1 MMPIFGI
8 SNQLL
13 AAACFMLVTVCVAS
27 LAIRSTCGFL
37 LFLSFGDVAVTF
49 TADFQKIVGPIS
61 YFATASKYQTLID
74 GGTLEG
80 EALVNAKAALSN
92 AYLDGVLSVFFMVMM
107 GVFLVVGIYQ
117 TVKILA
123 KGKFGVETTSEEP
136 FVESEWFAP
145 SSLIATKLEKK
156 VQREYAAKS
165 YELAQK
171 EQAAA

>member
-1 MMPIFGI
+1 M
-8 SNQLL
+8 
-13 AAACFMLVTVCVAS
+13 
-27 LAIRSTCGFL
+27 
-37 LFLSFGDVAVTF
+37 
-49 TADFQKIVGPIS
+49 
-61 YFATASKYQTLID
+61 
-74 GGTLEG
+74 
-80 EALVNAKAALSN
+80 VNAKAALSN

-136 FVESEWFAP
+136 FVESEWF
-145 SSLIATKLEKK
+145 SLIATKLEKK

>member
-1 MMPIFGI
+1 
-8 SNQLL
+8 
-13 AAACFMLVTVCVAS
+13 MLITVCVAKMGYWKH
-27 LAIRSTCGFL
+27 LWIPVVPL
-37 LFLSFGDVAVTF
+37 VWDIAVTF

>member
-1 MMPIFGI
+1 M
-8 SNQLL
+8 
-13 AAACFMLVTVCVAS
+13 
-27 LAIRSTCGFL
+27 
-37 LFLSFGDVAVTF
+37 AVTF

>member
-1 MMPIFGI
+1 MGRVCDTNGGINAMMPIFGI

-13 AAACFMLVTVCVAS
+13 AAACFMLVTVCVAK
-27 LAIRSTCGFL
+27 LGYKKYLWIPVVPL
-37 LFLSFGDVAVTF
+37 VWDVAVTF

-123 KGKFGVETTSEEP
+123 K
-136 FVESEWFAP
+136 A
-145 SSLIATKLEKK
+145 SSVWKPRLRSRSWNPNGSHRPA
-156 VQREYAAKS
+156 
-165 YELAQK
+165 
-171 EQAAA
+171 

>member
-1 MMPIFGI
+1 M
-8 SNQLL
+8 
-13 AAACFMLVTVCVAS
+13 
-27 LAIRSTCGFL
+27 
-37 LFLSFGDVAVTF
+37 
-49 TADFQKIVGPIS
+49 
-61 YFATASKYQTLID
+61 
-74 GGTLEG
+74 EG

-136 FVESEWFAP
+136 FVESEWFA
-145 SSLIATKLEKK
+145 TKLEKK